1 VTATDAGPNTRT
13 NVAPPRAESL
23 RRAILDWGEISR
35 RDLPWRQT
43 RDPWAILVS
52 EIMLAQTQVGRVIPK
67 WHAFLDRWPTP
78 SACADAPIAAVIGAW
93 SGLGY
98 NRRAVFL
105 HRAAVAIASRHRGV
119 VPADRSALE
128 ALPGVGAYT
137 ARAVLVFAFEQ
148 PAGVVE
154 TNTARVLARAVA
166 GSRLTRSA
174 VQDLADRMVPPDA
187 AWAWN
192 QALLDLG
199 ATVCSAR
206 RPSCGVCPLGRQ
218 RGDLCAWDREGG
230 PDPAAGSAGTSRP
243 QSTFAGSDREGRGRL
258 LAHLAAGAGGAPLMP
273 GAIAA
278 VAGWPDQPARAAR
291 AVQTLVEDGLVVVG
305 PDGALGLP

>member
-1 VTATDAGPNTRT
+1 MTAAGLNHRI
-13 NVAPPRAESL
+13 NVARPWAESL
-23 RRAILDWGEISR
+23 RRAILDWGETSR

-67 WHAFLDRWPTP
+67 WQAFLDRWPTP
-78 SACADAPIAAVIGAW
+78 AACAGAPMAAVIGAW

-105 HRAAVAIASRHRGV
+105 HRAAVVIVHRHQGE
-119 VPADRSALE
+119 VPADRAALE

-166 GSRLTRSA
+166 GRRLNRSA
-174 VQDLADRMVPPDA
+174 VQDLADQMVPPDA

-206 RPSCGVCPLGRQ
+206 RPACDTCPLGRH
-218 RGDLCAWDREGG
+218 RSGLCAWDRDGG
-230 PDPAAGSAGTSRP
+230 PDPADGSAGTSRP

-258 LAHLAAGAGGAPLMP
+258 LAHLAAGAGGAPLTP
-273 GAIAA
+273 DAIAGA
-278 VAGWPDQPARAAR
+278 AGWPDEPARAAR
-291 AVQTLVEDGLVVVG
+291 TVQTLVEDGLVVVG